1 MRASAKKTDGEIAR
15 IGGKLANEG
24 FISKAPAAVVEGERK
39 KLEGYKAA
47 LENINRAIEKITSA
61 K

>member
-1 MRASAKKTDGEIAR
+1 MRASAKRPMARSR
-15 IGGKLANEG
+15 IGDKLANEG

>member
-1 MRASAKKTDGEIAR
+1 MRAS
-15 IGGKLANEG
+15 ANEG